1 MRALMG
7 TQRQD
12 SKGSDGDA
20 ATPRRGFFRDALRR
34 TLAPLVDLVEGA
46 GASAEEPAGG
56 HADEEL
62 LLRPPGAIDEAEFA
76 TTCMRCGACVEACPA
91 DAIFAAPATAARAA
105 GTPVIDADLGA
116 CVVCEGLQCTHV
128 CPSGALV
135 PLSAPHEIRMGTAE
149 VYGSVCVRSEGE
161 ACTICVER
169 CPIGEAALSFEDDGP
184 PVVHADAC
192 VGCGVC
198 QLFCPTTPKA
208 IVVVPA
214 GSG

>member
-1 MRALMG
+1 MAMRRRESAG
-7 TQRQD
+7 P
-12 SKGSDGDA
+12 DGDA

-34 TLAPLVDLVEGA
+34 TIAPLADLVEGA
-46 GASAEEPAGG
+46 GAGAKEPVRGRGG
-56 HADEEL
+56 AEL
-62 LLRPPGAIDEAEFA
+62 LLRPPGAIDESDFP
-76 TTCMRCGACVEACPA
+76 TTCMRCGACVEVCPA
-91 DAIFAAPATAARAA
+91 DAIFPAPATSARVA

-135 PLSAPHEIRMGTAE
+135 PLSAPGEIRMGKAE
-149 VYGSVCVRSEGE
+149 VYGSVCVRSAGE

-169 CPIGEAALSFEDDGP
+169 CPIGEAALSFEGDGP

-198 QLFCPTTPKA
+198 QFYCPTTPKA
-208 IVVVPA
+208 IVVVPGDSA
-214 GSG
+214 